1 MITFFFLVK
10 YQLCFISC
18 TQVGNIE
25 KPKPV
30 ADGRSAL
37 LDQIKK
43 GKHRIYYSHHCL
55 RFFQQLC
62 LHFTIIGKAL
72 KRVSDID
79 QEPDEKISVT
89 GKDGSLT
96 SALLGALE
104 NINQHNLY
112 SDSDEE
118 DDDQDD
124 DDEWSD

>member
-1 MITFFFLVK
+1 M
-10 YQLCFISC
+10 
-18 TQVGNIE
+18 
-25 KPKPV
+25 
-30 ADGRSAL
+30 
-37 LDQIKK
+37 
-43 GKHRIYYSHHCL
+43 
-55 RFFQQLC
+55 
-62 LHFTIIGKAL
+62 
-72 KRVSDID
+72 SDID

-118 DDDQDD
+118 GDDQDD